1 MGPLMRGT
9 QGSQKGALP
18 FIDKSE
24 KLWLFERL
32 FLFRPKVAPGHSAPG
47 NPYQT
52 MKISKPTGSRQIEC
66 EHMHLQTTFVKPK
79 I

>member
-24 KLWLFERL
+24 KLWLFEQL

-47 NPYQT
+47 NLFQT
-52 MKISKPTGSRQIEC
+52 IKISKSTGSRQIEC
-66 EHMHLQTTFVKPK
+66 ERMYLQTKCVKPK